1 MHSIMLALAMMVSRE
16 CFQMFYV
23 VVTIFVFFKFDSL
36 DKTGGDDKQASGG
49 GTLSSSELDV
59 KSIANLLE
67 MLKKSMDSP
76 AENVIINMLS
86 TKIQEFMTN
95 NCFDETNTN
104 IPWHKLLSL
113 PPKQMISVERMHS
126 GARRFVTLDFGSPI
140 MLTDLVIPACEDIVS
155 LCIDIWCFEEDA
167 DSVRLANTTDIGT
180 KTLVLSD
187 LQPPPICR
195 YLKVGYILSN

>member
-1 MHSIMLALAMMVSRE
+1 
-16 CFQMFYV
+16 
-23 VVTIFVFFKFDSL
+23 
-36 DKTGGDDKQASGG
+36 
-49 GTLSSSELDV
+49 
-59 KSIANLLE
+59 

-95 NCFDETNTN
+95 NCFDDTNAN

-167 DSVRLANTTDIGT
+167 DSVRLANTSDIGT

-195 YLKVGYILSN
+195 YLKVRRKFVNDCSKLQAFSIFNFRSPQPVALACQPLVVLYQLVRSLDMCWCWKTTDTPIRS